1 MVLEGTIKQVVG
13 MQEGISQAGKAWKK
27 ATYVLTTNEQYP
39 KDVAFTVFGEER
51 INEMSLIAGEQVKLG
66 IDIESREWQGKWYT
80 DVRAYVKLDVENNNT
95 PQPVAQSVPTQ
106 QEETTD
112 LPF

>member
-13 MQEGISQAGKAWKK
+13 MQEGVSQAGKAWKK

-51 INEMSLIAGEQVKLG
+51 INEMSLIAGEKVKLG

-80 DVRAYVKLDVENNNT
+80 DVRAYVKLDVESNNT
-95 PQPVAQSVPTQ
+95 PQPVAQSVPAQ
-106 QEETTD
+106 QEETD
-112 LPF
+112 ELPF